1 MSHLS
6 ILPTVLRDET
16 LLASALEELQLPV
29 VAGGC
34 LHGFGDEQEPVI
46 LQTQLPGGL
55 WIGWRRQADGSLALV
70 GDLQRLGQTQSPQQ
84 LIGRITR
91 YSAPGGPGTRV
102 DGAMYTGYTIPPYF
116 DSMCAKL
123 TVWNLNWEATIARG
137 SRARPG

>member
-29 VAGGC
+29 VPGGC
-34 LHGFGDEQEPVI
+34 LRGFADEQEAVT

-55 WIGWRRQADGSLALV
+55 WIGWRRQEDGSLALV

-91 YSAPGGPGTRV
+91 YYATLLALRSASDPWTQS
-102 DGAMYTGYTIPPYF
+102 F
-116 DSMCAKL
+116 DQASVHVTA
-123 TVWNLNWEATIARG
+123 
-137 SRARPG
+137 

>member
-34 LHGFGDEQEPVI
+34 LHGFGDEQEAVI
-46 LQTQLPGGL
+46 LQTQLQGGL

-70 GDLQRLGQTQSPQQ
+70 GDLQRLSQTQSPQQ

-91 YSAPGGPGTRV
+91 YYATLLALRSASDPWTQS
-102 DGAMYTGYTIPPYF
+102 F
-116 DSMCAKL
+116 DQASVHVTA
-123 TVWNLNWEATIARG
+123 
-137 SRARPG
+137 

>member
-34 LHGFGDEQEPVI
+34 LHGFGDEQEAVI

-70 GDLQRLGQTQSPQQ
+70 GDLQRLSQTQPPQQ

-91 YSAPGGPGTRV
+91 YYATLLALRSASDPWTQS
-102 DGAMYTGYTIPPYF
+102 F
-116 DSMCAKL
+116 DQASVHVTA
-123 TVWNLNWEATIARG
+123 
-137 SRARPG
+137 